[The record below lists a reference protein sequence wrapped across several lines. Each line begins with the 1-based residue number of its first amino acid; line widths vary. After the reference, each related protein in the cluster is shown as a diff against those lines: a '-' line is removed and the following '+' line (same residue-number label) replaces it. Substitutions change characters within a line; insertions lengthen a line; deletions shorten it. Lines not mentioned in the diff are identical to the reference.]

1 LPTPFINFP
10 GFSNTLN
17 KIQTPNC
24 EKRKEKKRKEKRK
37 EKKRK
42 EKKRKEKKRNGVE
55 SLGVNC
61 CSL

>member
-42 EKKRKEKKRNGVE
+42 EKKRKEKKRKE
-55 SLGVNC
+55 ME
-61 CSL
+61 